1 VWGREVPALSDE
13 LRIRL
18 LGAIETNSLVFL
30 CGAGLSV
37 PQPSDLPGAVKVSR
51 ACYDKWLPT
60 EVLDRALRD
69 DIDSL
74 AGHFHAKGDF
84 VSVFLELVPWSELEG
99 PPNKGH
105 ASVSDF
111 LLSRAAHGA
120 LSANFDTMIEK
131 WAKERKV
138 SLQGALNG
146 QEAVNFQAVS
156 NPLVKFHGCM
166 DRARR
171 KTLWT
176 QGQLAEPDVAATV
189 TSCAQWITQN
199 LPGKH
204 LVVVGFW
211 SDWGYLNDVLA
222 STFAIQTAASVT
234 VIDPCSAP
242 DLEAKA
248 PALWAKL
255 NALSADFEHVQESGA
270 DFLDE
275 LREAFSVSWTK
286 KFYNLGAGPAAAVG
300 FAVPPSPG
308 GLSIDELYN
317 LRQDAEGRPYNRAA
331 TLREPVAA
339 AGEAALT
346 HYQLLHAGATQEGA
360 WLRHG
365 DRAIRV
371 VNGAGQ
377 ELEAMRDSYR
387 EPPSIAQPDYVV
399 CAGAYDLGTP
409 AHLISSGSTR
419 SVVKAKP
426 GGGAKW
432 ITRAAMNGALG
443 I

>member
-1 VWGREVPALSDE
+1 VAALSDD

-37 PQPSDLPGAVKVSR
+37 PQPSDLPGAVKVAR
-51 ACYDKWLPT
+51 TCYDRWLPT
-60 EVLDRALRD
+60 EMLDPALRD
-69 DIDSL
+69 DIDKL
-74 AGHFHAKGDF
+74 ADHFYAKGDF

-105 ASVSDF
+105 AAISDF
-111 LLSRAAHGA
+111 LLSRAAHGV

-131 WAKERKV
+131 WAKERRV

-146 QEAVNFQAVS
+146 QEAVNFQTVS

-166 DRARR
+166 DRART
-171 KTLWT
+171 KTIWT
-176 QGQLAEPDVAATV
+176 KGQLVEPDVEATV
-189 TSCAQWITQN
+189 TSCTHWITQN

-211 SDWGYLNDVLA
+211 TDWGYLNDVLA
-222 STFAIQTAASVT
+222 TAFTIQTASSVT
-234 VIDPCSAP
+234 VIDPSPAP
-242 DLEAKA
+242 DLEIKA

-270 DFLDE
+270 DFLEE
-275 LREAFSVSWTK
+275 LREAFSMSWTK
-286 KFYNLGAGPAAAVG
+286 KFYGLSSEPAAAAG
-300 FAVPPSPG
+300 FAVAPSAS
-308 GLSIDELYN
+308 GLTMDELYK
-317 LRQDAEGRPYNRAA
+317 LRRDAEGRPYNRAA
-331 TLREPVAA
+331 TLKEPVAA

-365 DRAIRV
+365 TNAIRV

-377 ELEAMRDSYR
+377 EVEAMRDSYR
-387 EPPSIAQPDYVV
+387 EPPSISQPDYVV

-419 SVVKAKP
+419 SIVKAKP